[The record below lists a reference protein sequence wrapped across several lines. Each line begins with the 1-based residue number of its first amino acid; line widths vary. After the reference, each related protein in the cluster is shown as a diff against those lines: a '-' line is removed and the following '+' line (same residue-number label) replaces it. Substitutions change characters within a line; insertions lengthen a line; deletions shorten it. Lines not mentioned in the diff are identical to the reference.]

1 VNVWAPEAWWL
12 AYLGMG
18 LLTGFLAGML
28 GIGGGVVIVPLL
40 VFLFN
45 AQGLPGDRVLHLAIG
60 TSLASIVFT
69 NLSSVRAHHA
79 HQAVLWDIVRTSA
92 PGIIIGTLLG
102 TLLAEYLSARYLG
115 IIFTLFVLFS
125 SVQMLLDRKPKPTRR
140 LPGAIGIWIASLSV
154 GLVCSLVGVAG
165 GILILPLLAM
175 CNIPM
180 RNCIGTSAALGLPIS
195 VAGAAGYIATGLT
208 KGNLPP
214 YSIGYVYI
222 PALSG
227 LVLGTFVT
235 VPFGAR
241 VAHSIPVAR
250 LKQIFAIMLSVLAV
264 KMVVSLF
271 R

>member
-1 VNVWAPEAWWL
+1 
-12 AYLGMG
+12 
-18 LLTGFLAGML
+18 ML

-45 AQGLPGDRVLHLAIG
+45 AQHLPADRVLHLALG

-79 HQAVLWDIVRTSA
+79 HQAVRWDIVRATA
-92 PGIIIGTLLG
+92 PGIILG
-102 TLLAEYLSARYLG
+102 TLFGTVLAEYLSSRYLG
-115 IIFTLFVLFS
+115 IVFTVFVLFS
-125 SVQMLLDRKPKPTRR
+125 SAQLLLDRKPKPSRH
-140 LPGAIGIWIASLSV
+140 LPGPVGLWIAAAAV
-154 GLVCSLVGVAG
+154 GVLCSLVGVAG
-165 GILILPLLAM
+165 GILIVPLLAT

-180 RNCIGTSAALGLPIS
+180 RNCIGTSAAIGLPIS

-208 KGNLPP
+208 KGHLPP

-241 VAHSIPVAR
+241 LAHSMPVAR
-250 LKQIFAIMLSVLAV
+250 LKQIFAIMLSILAI
-264 KMVVSLF
+264 KMVIGLF
-271 R
+271 